1 MTAELLPL
9 VEDGWDVIAL
19 VPSCALMLKF
29 EWPLILPDDEK
40 VKRLA
45 QATFD
50 VAEYVVD
57 VNRRDGLV
65 DGLEPLKGGVSVH
78 LACHARAQNMGA
90 KAAEMLR
97 LIPDTPVDVVER
109 CSGHG
114 GKWGMMKAHF
124 DTAVKVGRPAA
135 RTLQRQERTHR
146 CSECPLAGCHL
157 EQIIEIEGGQANPE
171 HAPHPV
177 ELLAQSYGLEF

>member
-1 MTAELLPL
+1 MARITYIEFNGT
-9 VEDGWDVIAL
+9 EH
-19 VPSCALMLKF
+19 
-29 EWPLILPDDEK
+29 
-40 VKRLA
+40 
-45 QATFD
+45 
-50 VAEYVVD
+50 VVD
-57 VNRRDGLV
+57 VHKRNGLV
-65 DGLEPLKGGVSVH
+65 DGLQPLDGGVSVH
-78 LACHARAQNMGA
+78 LACHARAQNIGA

-124 DTAVKVGRPAA
+124 DTACKVGRPAA
-135 RTLQRQERTHR
+135 RTLVRQNRAHR

-157 EQIIEIEGGQANPE
+157 EQLVEMQGEPATPD
-171 HAPHPV
+171 HAPHPI